1 MTAYD
6 NNVTPDM
13 TLAEVW
19 NPDIGLVDIAQG
31 GDGKIHLRYDDLTSH
46 MEAWKAPHPFIE
58 LVARNPFEYMAEPTK
73 GEYRA
78 DKTII
83 AAGLGP
89 YSIGKGFSQLEDRRQ
104 SARNA
109 MNSEDGQS
117 LMDMVEDQINNMPF
131 ISHIGMIDEP
141 GTLAQARK
149 LRDGTYSLEFSRNL
163 YTEVRERVIAKYGN
177 SVTEQDDIDSIV
189 FEEVLHILGD
199 NLPFRY
205 AWEAIDEEKRV
216 REIKKELYAKKAKD
230 GNGSHKHK
238 RLAEEMQYE
247 IDNIVS
253 MYSGVYSAC
262 RKHMNKEDATEYL
275 AKMVEEAKEEGED
288 VNIYLAKKVKE
299 LNEDD
304 PESNEAKSKDTKEDQ
319 DDDDDDTENNE
330 EVENDSN
337 DTSD

>member
-1 MTAYD
+1 MTAHNDYM
-6 NNVTPDM
+6 TPDM
-13 TLAEVW
+13 PLAEVW
-19 NPDIGLVDIAQG
+19 NPGIGLVDIAQG

-46 MEAWKAPHPFIE
+46 MDAWKAPHPFIE
-58 LVARNPFEYMAEPTK
+58 VVARDPFEYMAEPTK

-89 YSIGKGFSQLEDRRQ
+89 YSIGKGFSQLEERRQ

-109 MNSEDGQS
+109 MNSEDGQT
-117 LMDMVEDQINNMPF
+117 LMDMVEDQISNMPF

-163 YTEVRERVIAKYGN
+163 YAEVRERVIAKYGN

-205 AWEAIDEEKRV
+205 AWEGIDEEKRV
-216 REIKKELYAKKAKD
+216 REIKKELYAKKAKS

-247 IDNIVS
+247 IDNIVN

-288 VNIYLAKKVKE
+288 VNVYLAKKVKE
-299 LNEDD
+299 LDEND
-304 PESNEAKSKDTKEDQ
+304 PEGNETEPEDQ
-319 DDDDDDTENNE
+319 DDDNDAEEKNE
-330 EVENDSN
+330 EVENDTD